1 MGVPIN
7 IASRKGELQF
17 LARDVEESLCV
28 VEGSSSSRLGDIT
41 LT

>member
-7 IASRKGELQF
+7 IASRKEELQF
-17 LARDVEESLCV
+17 LTRDVEESLCV
-28 VEGSSSSRLGDIT
+28 VEGNSSSRLGDIT